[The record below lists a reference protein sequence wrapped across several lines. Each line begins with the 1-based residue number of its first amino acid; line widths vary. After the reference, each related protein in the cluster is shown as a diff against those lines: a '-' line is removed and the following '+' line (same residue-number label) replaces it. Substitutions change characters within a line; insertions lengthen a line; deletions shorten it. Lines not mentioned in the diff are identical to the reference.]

1 MKVTRLDIMNAIW
14 REICADRG
22 YSEDTFIDRNGFW
35 KEEEFDGEK
44 HVYTVLREA
53 TSEEIQLNEALDVL
67 ENMFSYGKAYDE
79 VKF

>member
-22 YSEDTFIDRNGFW
+22 YSEDAFIDSKGVW

-44 HVYTVLREA
+44 RVYAVLREA
-53 TSEEIQLNEALDVL
+53 TPEEIELNEALDVL